1 MLSIIPIF
9 LLSYC
14 VSSRCIRHHQ
24 KAMTDIDGLI
34 TMPTIIET
42 QSYSSTPTSI
52 ISPSANPP
60 IQEKRVFSPP
70 NKAVIIQRPTSP
82 PPETVGPSIPPGT
95 SQWGLECLEEHN
107 LRRASSETLD
117 RKSLVPL
124 VWDQS
129 LSQSAKSWADQL
141 AYQNNGLTHSKL
153 GNGENLYSTTDRG
166 SSCKAAVDAWFNEY
180 PLYYNQKIGGAG
192 FNGYGHFTQLVW
204 PETTKIGCAFS
215 DNASNRYVVCH
226 YDPA

>member
-1 MLSIIPIF
+1 MMVLNIKSLINMI
-9 LLSYC
+9 L
-14 VSSRCIRHHQ
+14 
-24 KAMTDIDGLI
+24 LI
-34 TMPTIIET
+34 TCVTTKCLPNQHKE
-42 QSYSSTPTSI
+42 QEYSPNVARKASIKPLTRDQVQTTNKVTPSRNTEQLI
-52 ISPSANPP
+52 PAF
-60 IQEKRVFSPP
+60 EERVIF
-70 NKAVIIQRPTSP
+70 QRPP
-82 PPETVGPSIPPGT
+82 PQTVGPSIPPGT

-192 FNGYGHFTQLVW
+192 FKGYGHFTQLVW